1 MPFSLYFNQVETE
14 CGEIV
19 LDERYSQTN
28 LHQFIAAVD
37 LAGGS
42 ILIIERRVQTAQ
54 CKACAG

>member
-42 ILIIERRVQTAQ
+42 IRRVQTAQ